1 MAKKKEKKYN
11 ENTRLD
17 FGKYFGWRILD
28 IDRGYLEWF
37 MQTSTYFNKPVGLR
51 AAIADRVLNT
61 TDNKYCLTDS
71 EEAFDL
77 IDEKYDNGLYIL
89 FLVTNGELYYNVIP
103 EQDITQRNP
112 LQLTTEGV
120 DIEFY
125 REVNLEMIKTYL

>member
-17 FGKYFGWRILD
+17 FGKYHGWRILD

-120 DIEFY
+120 NIEFY
-125 REVNLEMIKTYL
+125 REVDFEIIKTYI

>member
-61 TDNKYCLTDS
+61 TDNKYCLTDN

-77 IDEKYDNGLYIL
+77 FNETYAKGFYML
-89 FLVTNGELYYNVIP
+89 FLVTDGELYYNVIP
-103 EQDITQRNP
+103 EQHIVQRNP
-112 LQLTTEGV
+112 LEVTTKGV
-120 DIEFY
+120 EIGFY
-125 REVNLEMIKTYL
+125 REVNFEMIKTYI

>member
-17 FGKYFGWRILD
+17 FGKYHGWRILD

-77 IDEKYDNGLYIL
+77 IDEKYTNGLYIL

-120 DIEFY
+120 NIEFY
-125 REVNLEMIKTYL
+125 REVDFEMIKTYI

>member
-120 DIEFY
+120 NIEFY